1 MQYSPDLV
9 QVSYILQR
17 NKINHENCKL
27 LESSHDS
34 FVHVCLVHG
43 KLSVQSSLR
52 IHKGLALGHLLPTR
66 ISKSEEPQVPYI
78 K

>member
-1 MQYSPDLV
+1 MQYLPDLV

-34 FVHVCLVHG
+34 FVHMCLVHG
-43 KLSVQSSLR
+43 KLSVQSSFK
-52 IHKGLALGHLLPTR
+52 IHKGLALGHLPPTR
-66 ISKSEEPQVPYI
+66 IPKSEELQVPYT